1 MLLAPEVI
9 LWLIIM
15 SMYSLLIND
24 HRADKDPVILKMFV
38 SFFFHFKHEDIIKL
52 IFFTEFIILVG
63 SSIK

>member
-1 MLLAPEVI
+1 
-9 LWLIIM
+9 M